1 MSATTAH
8 EDKPNSL
15 ILALDANAQMTAIQ
29 TTTHKDKQK
38 SLILAPNANAQMT
51 ATQTTTHKDKPKS
64 LIVLHAKS
72 MAPASTPDVLEDIEA
87 MQCIKGFK
95 VYGEDSALLNSNR
108 VGSDGKGEGYSTMQ
122 DLLLDTKSGFEERW
136 CNMEWLVRNVRTST
150 PSATAHATLRILP
163 ALQKEFHRR
172 LAELLAKLSPSAQR
186 CLQSGMKFLEVEY
199 AWDQALQERNN
210 AYLVVELG

>member
-1 MSATTAH
+1 MSETTEH
-8 EDKPNSL
+8 EYKP
-15 ILALDANAQMTAIQ
+15 
-29 TTTHKDKQK
+29 K
-38 SLILAPNANAQMT
+38 SFILAPNANAQMS
-51 ATQTTTHKDKPKS
+51 ATQTTIHKDKPRS
-64 LIVLHAKS
+64 LIVLNAKS
-72 MAPASTPDVLEDIEA
+72 LAPASASDVLKDIEA
-87 MQCIKGFK
+87 MQRIKRFQLHGGGD
-95 VYGEDSALLNSNR
+95 VLLNSDR

-136 CNMEWLVRNVRTST
+136 CNMEWLMRNVRTST
-150 PSATAHATLRILP
+150 PSATACATMRTLP
-163 ALQKEFHRR
+163 GLQKDFHRR